1 LLSSTGEIVDRGNS
15 GASGGDYLGMD
26 CVQMRAAISADLD
39 GEDLPVARAVLE
51 QHLLGCPGCRE
62 YQTAADVLNRRV
74 RLTPAPLVPNLTG
87 RILGTIGD
95 GAQPAPATQG
105 LRLGVGVLGLLQL
118 GLSTPA
124 LVLGSDAGLPVH
136 QARHLGSFGV
146 ALAIGLLVAAWR
158 PERIAGLLPL
168 ATVLVVCLVGSAI
181 ADTSTGAVAWT
192 AEFPHLVEVL
202 GLVGLWLLDRA
213 DRGVDPEISLA

>member
-1 LLSSTGEIVDRGNS
+1 
-15 GASGGDYLGMD
+15 
-26 CVQMRAAISADLD
+26 
-39 GEDLPVARAVLE
+39 
-51 QHLLGCPGCRE
+51 
-62 YQTAADVLNRRV
+62 
-74 RLTPAPLVPNLTG
+74 
-87 RILGTIGD
+87 
-95 GAQPAPATQG
+95 
-105 LRLGVGVLGLLQL
+105 VGVLGLLQL